1 MNHKTFQ
8 AVKTPDVKR
17 MKTSPA
23 KSSGTPQKQSSRLQS
38 PKKQP
43 PKKQTPKKQTPKKQ
57 TPKKQTPKKQPPK
70 KESPKKESPKKQS
83 PKEQSPKEQ
92 SPKEQSPK
100 EQSLKEK
107 QVTDSPRHMPFFSQ
121 VTDSVKVMPVQKPAE
136 ASETSNEDGNSA
148 GPTLFFATME
158 ETFEV
163 TRNIE
168 TGSDETEKME
178 FEESIPAPTVPAQS
192 DSSTPE
198 SDDCKLAEVKEDHE
212 VVMSTSEPPEGTG
225 EKEKCETEMC
235 AVEVSSV
242 SQPSTDSNKTEQDSE
257 SLPGACSETAEQS
270 QNQSAKKLESVPETC
285 SETAEKPQN
294 QSETTE
300 QPENQSADKIE
311 PLAVQNQASL
321 GHEEKSNTDVEPHE
335 TKVGDLLHEQHV
347 EKENVASDSCVTL

>member
-1 MNHKTFQ
+1 
-8 AVKTPDVKR
+8 

-57 TPKKQTPKKQPPK
+57 PPK
-70 KESPKKESPKKQS
+70 KESPKKESPE
-83 PKEQSPKEQ
+83 KESPKEQ

-136 ASETSNEDGNSA
+136 ASEISNKDGDSA
-148 GPTLFFATME
+148 GPKLFFATME

-168 TGSDETEKME
+168 AGSDETEKME
-178 FEESIPAPTVPAQS
+178 FEESIPAPTVPAQNDTS
-192 DSSTPE
+192 LPE

-212 VVMSTSEPPEGTG
+212 VVMNTSDPPEGTG
-225 EKEKCETEMC
+225 EKEKCESVAEMC

-242 SQPSTDSNKTEQDSE
+242 SQPSTDSNKTEQDSK
-257 SLPGACSETAEQS
+257 SLPEACSETTEQP
-270 QNQSAKKLESVPETC
+270 QNQSAEKLESVPETC
-285 SETAEKPQN
+285 SESTEQPQN

-300 QPENQSADKIE
+300 QPENQSADKLE
-311 PLAVQNQASL
+311 SLAVQNQASL

-335 TKVGDLLHEQHV
+335 TKLGDLVHEEHV

>member
-1 MNHKTFQ
+1 
-8 AVKTPDVKR
+8 

-57 TPKKQTPKKQPPK
+57 PPK
-70 KESPKKESPKKQS
+70 KESPKKE
-83 PKEQSPKEQ
+83 SPKEQ

-136 ASETSNEDGNSA
+136 ASETSNKDGDSA
-148 GPTLFFATME
+148 GPKFFFATME

-168 TGSDETEKME
+168 AGSDETEKME
-178 FEESIPAPTVPAQS
+178 FEESIPAPTVPAQN

-212 VVMSTSEPPEGTG
+212 VVMNTSDPPEGTG

-242 SQPSTDSNKTEQDSE
+242 SQPSTDSNKKEQDS
-257 SLPGACSETAEQS
+257 
-270 QNQSAKKLESVPETC
+270 ESVPETC
-285 SETAEKPQN
+285 SETTEQPQNQSETTEQPQN

-300 QPENQSADKIE
+300 QPENQSADKLE
-311 PLAVQNQASL
+311 SLAVQNQASL

-335 TKVGDLLHEQHV
+335 TKVGDLVHEEHV